1 MFKIGRHKEYR
12 KLYFCFISI
21 VRFFSLECRL
31 DKTIFSH
38 RKTHDPKDN
47 FKCEVC
53 GKTFARNEN
62 LQKHIQSNC
71 DGLTSG
77 LANANLTVLDL
88 SNLIKTDTEPA
99 ETVVEEVDVS
109 YYE

>member
-1 MFKIGRHKEYR
+1 MLR
-12 KLYFCFISI
+12 
-21 VRFFSLECRL
+21 
-31 DKTIFSH
+31 H

-62 LQKHIQSNC
+62 LQKHIQANC

-77 LANANLTVLDL
+77 LANTNLTVLDL
-88 SNLIKTDTEPA
+88 SSLMKTESDTS
-99 ETVVEEVDVS
+99 ETVVEEIDHS
-109 YYE
+109 DDNFYIQPTEAKG